1 MFICCLHK
9 ETLHPWLATNHPMKI
24 LIRLQNAQA
33 DLNLCWAHMSE
44 GMFFDIV
51 DVIFSL
57 QKSSESLWFGRDVFG
72 RRSLLWHLPE
82 TPSDILALSSVRVLP
97 WVSYAALVSTSK

>member
-1 MFICCLHK
+1 MF
-9 ETLHPWLATNHPMKI
+9 
-24 LIRLQNAQA
+24 
-33 DLNLCWAHMSE
+33 E
-44 GMFFDIV
+44 GMFSDIM
-51 DVIFSL
+51 DIMLSL

-82 TPSDILALSSVRVLP
+82 TPSDILALSSVQILP